1 MKKINYYYIIGSQK
15 FLLQQEPLEE
25 VLRERTKNYNKR
37 KRCLDFWVLLNPKFL
52 FSVKSK
58 KIKEKCNDS
67 RICLNLSKCR
77 TVHFLRT
84 KSCNPMSV
92 MIVSATKDFKEKF
105 MVFLIKT
112 TDNSRIL

>member
-58 KIKEKCNDS
+58 KIKEKCPENPIAIIS
-67 RICLNLSKCR
+67 TNKIFTIWLK
-77 TVHFLRT
+77 LRFQNVVWGKFT
-84 KSCNPMSV
+84 SIESV
-92 MIVSATKDFKEKF
+92 SPLEYEK
-105 MVFLIKT
+105 
-112 TDNSRIL
+112 